1 MPHVVFQTETVIPN
15 NFSKRDKETR
25 LKRHARTT
33 CQGAS
38 FNVQLDYNIYIY
50 MSASAGLRRPRQTMS
65 DSHGLA
71 VLLWSSMTDSHAAS
85 QNEPLSPRSPCASQ
99 ATQES
104 LEEF

>member
-1 MPHVVFQTETVIPN
+1 MPHVVFQTETMIPN

-38 FNVQLDYNIYIY
+38 FIVQLDYNIY

-65 DSHGLA
+65 TSHGLA